1 MPTTRIDILINQV
14 REETGNQQYGPNAG
28 ISDTQIVSFFNDAI
42 SFLERG
48 ITQLHARQFT
58 AETFIDIVAG
68 TEKYDLPDDFL
79 PGGGVISVEYANADP
94 NGSDPQ
100 WILLNEI
107 TDLERARGLR
117 SSVPLSYA
125 VVGNQ
130 IWLKPVP
137 SANKTGALR
146 VNYIKRLSRF
156 STRRGKIDVA
166 TLDTGART
174 ITALEVILNTVT
186 DPNEYNLNEFLS
198 VVDADGNIKMKG
210 IKIDGNLNT
219 STGAVPVRSDF
230 VYAAGETI
238 TVNNYVVFGRSA
250 STHQLELDESC
261 EPFLRAYAAWKI
273 MRMDSNSD
281 SRDQSA
287 ELALMRDSILL
298 SYAKPNEGLI
308 LVPEV

>member
-1 MPTTRIDILINQV
+1 MPTTRIDILIKQV
-14 REETGNQQYGPNAG
+14 REETGNQSYGANSG
-28 ISDTQIVSFFNDAI
+28 ISDTQIVSFFNDGL

-48 ITQLHARQFT
+48 ITQMHARQFN
-58 AETFIDIVAG
+58 AETFISLIAG
-68 TEKYDLPDDFL
+68 TEKYDLPSDFL
-79 PGGGVISVEYANADP
+79 PGGGVISVEYANGDP
-94 NGSDPQ
+94 NGTDPQ
-100 WILLNEI
+100 WQLLAEI

-117 SSVPLSYA
+117 GESPNGYA

-137 SANKTGALR
+137 SVAKSSALR
-146 VNYIKRLSRF
+146 VNYVKRLSRF

-166 TLDTGART
+166 TLDTGARS
-174 ITALEVILNTVT
+174 ITALEVITNTVT
-186 DPNEYNLNEFLS
+186 DPNEYNLNEFIS

-210 IKIDGNLNT
+210 IKIDGSLNT

-230 VYAAGETI
+230 VYEAGETI
-238 TVNNYVVFGRSA
+238 AVNNYVVFGRSA
-250 STHQLELDESC
+250 STHQLDLDESC

-273 MRMDSNSD
+273 MRMDSNTDSASQSD
-281 SRDQSA
+281 
-287 ELALMRDSILL
+287 ELMLMRDSILS